1 MKRFYLFAAAL
12 LVVAACEKEN
22 GKDNDKTTD
31 PITEIT
37 YAGETYKVVTLADG
51 SIWMA
56 ENLRYVPEGKEV
68 SEDPAENAGIW
79 YPYEVKDG
87 AAVVLKDEASIKEYG
102 YLYDIETVLGAK
114 LTTDNFKSFEG
125 SRGIC
130 PEGWHVPTR
139 ADWFSILGY
148 AQKTDGMQE
157 DEKDNTACFWNEDAN
172 GGEVFSMMEDAF
184 ALKVTGY
191 RMRANILDATVGK
204 YTVSPLTGENNCSDE
219 SMYGVP
225 TMGYYWAS
233 TGYKSSIDSDGE
245 TLKNLQFFSAMVM
258 FSTAYKNGRVTCG
271 YNNMANGCPLRCV
284 KD

>member
-22 GKDNDKTTD
+22 GKDKDKTTD

-56 ENLRYVPEGKEV
+56 ENLRYVPEGKTV

-87 AAVVLKDEASIKEYG
+87 KAVVLKDEESIKEYG
-102 YLYDIETVLGAK
+102 YLYDIETALGTT
-114 LTTDNFKSFEG
+114 LTVDNAGSFEG
-125 SRGIC
+125 ARGIC

-139 ADWFSILGY
+139 ADFLSLVGY
-148 AQKTDGMQE
+148 SLKGDN
-157 DEKDNTACFWNEDAN
+157 DEGPVIKEDAPYYDAEL
-172 GGEVFSMMEDAF
+172 GGAKVSALDEDGFNHSFSGMIQRNNYQSTGIYQTLLISESNSTVESYYGKKAMSYYIGSTLHKVRYSTSDPELLQSYEYWGLMTSF
-184 ALKVTGY
+184 ILKT
-191 RMRANILDATVGK
+191 APEGK
-204 YTVSPLTGENNCSDE
+204 YTVAKIQSPAG
-219 SMYGVP
+219 
-225 TMGYYWAS
+225 
-233 TGYKSSIDSDGE
+233 
-245 TLKNLQFFSAMVM
+245 
-258 FSTAYKNGRVTCG
+258 
-271 YNNMANGCPLRCV
+271 MALRCV

>member
-22 GKDNDKTTD
+22 GKDKDKTTD

-56 ENLRYVPEGKEV
+56 ENLRYVPEGKTV

-87 AAVVLKDEASIKEYG
+87 KAVALKDEASIKKYG
-102 YLYDIETVLGAK
+102 YLYDIETAFGATLNK
-114 LTTDNFKSFEG
+114 ENAGSFEG
-125 SRGIC
+125 TRGIC

-139 ADWFSILGY
+139 ADFLSIVGYSLRGDNDEGPVINENAPYYDAELGG
-148 AQKTDGMQE
+148 AKVVVLDEAGFNHSFAGMISRTSYQL
-157 DEKDNTACFWNEDAN
+157 T
-172 GGEVFSMMEDAF
+172 
-184 ALKVTGY
+184 
-191 RMRANILDATVGK
+191 GK
-204 YTVSPLTGENNCSDE
+204 YMSTVVSEKNSIVK
-219 SMYGVP
+219 SYYGRNA
-225 TMGYYWAS
+225 MSNYIGS
-233 TGYKSSIDSDGE
+233 TFHKVVYSDSDPELLSYYEYWGL
-245 TLKNLQFFSAMVM
+245 TTSFILK
-258 FSTAYKNGRVTCG
+258 TAPEGKFYVSKLRSPSG
-271 YNNMANGCPLRCV
+271 MSLRCV